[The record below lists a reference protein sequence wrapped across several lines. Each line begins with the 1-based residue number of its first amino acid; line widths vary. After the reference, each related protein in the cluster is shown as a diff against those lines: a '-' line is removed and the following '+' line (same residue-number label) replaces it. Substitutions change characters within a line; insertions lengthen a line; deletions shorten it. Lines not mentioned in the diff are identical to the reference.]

1 MKKQISLRWKILIY
15 LLSFVFAMIFL
26 IWLFQT
32 AFLDT
37 FYQSIKT
44 KNLND
49 VAVQLTASLD
59 KKEDIQEKIDTL
71 SSDNEVCIRVV
82 QFVNLDSI
90 PSEVQYVS
98 QDRSA
103 CAVARLS
110 GEQVVDY
117 WQRARENNGRYQ
129 VETIEVI
136 PMGIRNQTVYKET
149 GFHDIVLAKTVD
161 HNALILVSTRISPV
175 NSTVETLNVQLLF
188 IAGIIVIV
196 ACGLAVFMNLKVTRP
211 LEEINQAARV
221 LATGNVDVQFKASG
235 YQEINELNE
244 TLNYA
249 LQQLKEVDQM
259 RRDLISNVSHDLRT
273 PLTMIEGYS
282 EMMRDLPGENTPEN
296 AQVILDEAHRLSLLV
311 NDLLDLSRLESHQ
324 VTLNKEIVQMNEL
337 LRSIVDRYQKYMD
350 SEGFELNLT
359 CDDAAVYSDP
369 QRLSQVLYNFINNA
383 IQYSGNSRQI
393 EIRCQKINESVRV
406 EIQDFGEGIPSDQ
419 IPYIWD
425 RYYKIDRTHVRAQKG
440 SGIGLNICKE
450 ILELHQSKYG
460 VISKLNEGTTFWF
473 ELPCVTKQL

>member
-37 FYQSIKT
+37 FYKSIKT

-49 VAVQLTASLD
+49 VAVQLTSSLGN
-59 KKEDIQEKIDTL
+59 KEDIQQTIDTL

-117 WQRARENNGRYQ
+117 WQKARENNGRYQ

-136 PMGIRNQTVYKET
+136 PMGFGSQFPFKET
-149 GFHDIVLAKTVD
+149 GNRDIVLAKAVNHD
-161 HNALILVSTRISPV
+161 ALILISTRISPV
-175 NSTVETLNVQLLF
+175 NSTIETLNVQLMF
-188 IAGIIVIV
+188 ITGIIVIV
-196 ACGLAVFMNLKVTRP
+196 AFGLAIFMNLKVTRP
-211 LEEINQAARV
+211 LEEINHAAKI

-249 LQQLKEVDQM
+249 VQQLKEVDQM

-296 AQVILDEAHRLSLLV
+296 AQVIIDEARRLSLLV

-324 VTLNKEIVQMNEL
+324 VTLNKETVQMNEL
-337 LRSIVDRYQKYMD
+337 LKSIVERYQKYMD
-350 SEGFELNLT
+350 AEGFELNLS
-359 CDDAAVYSDP
+359 CDDVSVYSDP

-383 IQYSGNSRQI
+383 IQYSGDSRRI
-393 EIRCQKINESVRV
+393 EIRCQKVDDSVRF

-419 IPYIWD
+419 IRYIWN

-450 ILELHQSKYG
+450 ILELHQAKYG
-460 VISKLNEGTTFWF
+460 VTSKLNEGTTFWF

>member
-37 FYQSIKT
+37 FYKSIKT

-49 VAVQLTASLD
+49 VAVQLTSSLGN
-59 KKEDIQEKIDTL
+59 KEDIQQTIDTL

-117 WQRARENNGRYQ
+117 WQKARENNGRYQ

-136 PMGIRNQTVYKET
+136 PMGFGSQFPFKET
-149 GFHDIVLAKTVD
+149 GNRDIVLAKAVNHD
-161 HNALILVSTRISPV
+161 ALILISTRISPV
-175 NSTVETLNVQLLF
+175 NSTIETLNVQLMF
-188 IAGIIVIV
+188 ITGIIVIV
-196 ACGLAVFMNLKVTRP
+196 AFGLAIFMNLKVTRP
-211 LEEINQAARV
+211 LEEINHAAKI

-249 LQQLKEVDQM
+249 VQQLKEVDQM

-296 AQVILDEAHRLSLLV
+296 AQVIIDEARRLSLLV

-324 VTLNKEIVQMNEL
+324 VTLNKETVQMNEL
-337 LRSIVDRYQKYMD
+337 LKSIVERYQKYMD
-350 SEGFELNLT
+350 AEGFELNLS
-359 CDDAAVYSDP
+359 CDDVSVYSDP

-383 IQYSGNSRQI
+383 IQYSGDSRRI
-393 EIRCQKINESVRV
+393 EIRCQKVDDSVRF

-419 IPYIWD
+419 IRYIWN

-450 ILELHQSKYG
+450 ILELHQAKYG

>member
-37 FYQSIKT
+37 FYKSIKT

-49 VAVQLTASLD
+49 VAVQLTSSLGN
-59 KKEDIQEKIDTL
+59 KEDIQQTIDTL

-117 WQRARENNGRYQ
+117 WQKARENNGRYQ

-136 PMGIRNQTVYKET
+136 PMGFGSQFPFKET
-149 GFHDIVLAKTVD
+149 GNRDIVLAKAVNHD
-161 HNALILVSTRISPV
+161 ALILISTRISPV
-175 NSTVETLNVQLLF
+175 NSTIETLNVQLMF
-188 IAGIIVIV
+188 ITGIIVIV
-196 ACGLAVFMNLKVTRP
+196 AFGLAIFMNLKVTRP
-211 LEEINQAARV
+211 LEEINHAAKI

-249 LQQLKEVDQM
+249 VQQLKEVDQM

-296 AQVILDEAHRLSLLV
+296 AQVIIDEARRLSLLV

-324 VTLNKEIVQMNEL
+324 VTLNKETVQMNEL
-337 LRSIVDRYQKYMD
+337 LKSIVERYQKYMD
-350 SEGFELNLT
+350 AEGFKLNLSSE
-359 CDDAAVYSDP
+359 DVSLYRDP

-383 IQYSGNSRQI
+383 IQYSGDSRRI
-393 EIRCQKINESVRV
+393 EIRCQKVDDSVRF

-419 IPYIWD
+419 IRYIWN

-450 ILELHQSKYG
+450 ILELHQAKYG

>member
-1 MKKQISLRWKILIY
+1 MKKQFSLRWKILIY

-37 FYQSIKT
+37 FYKSIKT

-49 VAVQLTASLD
+49 IAVQLTSSLGN
-59 KKEDIQEKIDTL
+59 KEDIQQTIDTL

-117 WQRARENNGRYQ
+117 WQKARENNGRYQ

-136 PMGIRNQTVYKET
+136 PMGFGSQFPFKET
-149 GFHDIVLAKTVD
+149 GNQDIVLAKTVNHD
-161 HNALILVSTRISPV
+161 ALILVSTRISPV
-175 NSTVETLNVQLLF
+175 NSTIETLNVQLMF
-188 IAGIIVIV
+188 ITGIIVIV
-196 ACGLAVFMNLKVTRP
+196 AIGLAIFMNLKVTRP
-211 LEEINQAARV
+211 LEEINQSAKI

-249 LQQLKEVDQM
+249 VQQLKEVDQM

-296 AQVILDEAHRLSLLV
+296 AQVIIDEARRLSLLV

-324 VTLNKEIVQMNEL
+324 VTLNKETVLMNEL
-337 LRSIVDRYQKYMD
+337 LKSIVERYQKYMD
-350 SEGFELNLT
+350 AEGFELILT
-359 CDDAAVYSDP
+359 CDDVSVYSDP

-383 IQYSGNSRQI
+383 IQYSGDSRRI
-393 EIRCQKINESVRV
+393 DIRCQKVDDSVRF
-406 EIQDFGEGIPSDQ
+406 EIQDYGEGIPSDQ
-419 IPYIWD
+419 IRYIWD

-450 ILELHQSKYG
+450 ILELHQAKYG
-460 VISKLNEGTTFWF
+460 VTSKLNEGTTFWF
-473 ELPCVTKQL
+473 ELPSVTKQL

>member
-37 FYQSIKT
+37 FYKSIKT

-49 VAVQLTASLD
+49 VAVQLTSSLGN
-59 KKEDIQEKIDTL
+59 KEDIQQTIDTL

-82 QFVNLDSI
+82 QFVNLDFI

-117 WQRARENNGRYQ
+117 WQKARENNGRYQ

-136 PMGIRNQTVYKET
+136 PMGFGSQFPFKET
-149 GFHDIVLAKTVD
+149 GNRDIVLAKAVNHD
-161 HNALILVSTRISPV
+161 ALILISTRISPV
-175 NSTVETLNVQLLF
+175 NSTIETLTVQLMF
-188 IAGIIVIV
+188 ITGIIVIV
-196 ACGLAVFMNLKVTRP
+196 AFGLAIFMNLKVTRP
-211 LEEINQAARV
+211 LEEINHAAKI

-249 LQQLKEVDQM
+249 VQQLKEVDQM

-296 AQVILDEAHRLSLLV
+296 AQVIIDEARRLSLLV

-324 VTLNKEIVQMNEL
+324 VTLNKETVQMNEL
-337 LRSIVDRYQKYMD
+337 LKSIVERYQKYMD
-350 SEGFELNLT
+350 AEGFELNLS
-359 CDDAAVYSDP
+359 CDDVSVYSDP

-383 IQYSGNSRQI
+383 IQYSGDSRRI
-393 EIRCQKINESVRV
+393 EIRCQKVDDSVRF

-419 IPYIWD
+419 IRYIWN

-450 ILELHQSKYG
+450 ILELHQAKYG
-460 VISKLNEGTTFWF
+460 VTSKLNEGTTFWF

>member
-37 FYQSIKT
+37 FYKSIKT

-49 VAVQLTASLD
+49 VATELSFTMNSKDDL
-59 KKEDIQEKIDTL
+59 QEAIDTL
-71 SSDNEVCIRVV
+71 STNNEVCIRVIK
-82 QFVNLDSI
+82 FVNLDSI
-90 PSEVQYVS
+90 PSEIQYVS

-117 WQRARENNGRYQ
+117 WQKAKDNKGRYQ

-136 PMGIRNQTVYKET
+136 PIGFGSQFPYKET
-149 GFHDIVLAKTVD
+149 GNQDIVLAKTVNND
-161 HNALILVSTRISPV
+161 ALILISTRISPV
-175 NSTVETLNVQLLF
+175 NSTIETLNVQLMF
-188 IAGIIVIV
+188 ITGIICVM
-196 ACGLAVFMNLKVTRP
+196 AFGLAVFMNLKVTRP
-211 LEEINQAARV
+211 LEEINQAAKV
-221 LATGNVDVQFKASG
+221 LATGNVNVQFKASG

-249 LQQLKEVDQM
+249 VHKLKEVDQM

-296 AQVILDEAHRLSLLV
+296 AQVIIDEARRLSLLV
-311 NDLLDLSRLESHQ
+311 NDLLDLNRLESHQ
-324 VTLNKEIVQMNEL
+324 ITLKQETIVMSDLLHEIVG
-337 LRSIVDRYQKYMD
+337 RYQKYMD
-350 SEGFELNLT
+350 AEGFELVLS
-359 CDDAAVYSDP
+359 CDDVEVISDA

-383 IQYSGNSRQI
+383 IQYSGNSHRI
-393 EIRCQKINESVRV
+393 EIRCHQKNDIVRV
-406 EIQDFGEGIPSDQ
+406 EIQDFGEGIPQDQ
-419 IPYIWD
+419 LSYIWD

-450 ILELHQSKYG
+450 ILELHNAKYG
-460 VISKLNEGTTFWF
+460 VVSKLNEGTTFWF
-473 ELPCVTKQL
+473 ELPSVTKQL

>member
-1 MKKQISLRWKILIY
+1 
-15 LLSFVFAMIFL
+15 MIFL

-117 WQRARENNGRYQ
+117 WQRARANNGRYQ

-136 PMGIRNQTVYKET
+136 PMGIGNQTVYKET

-211 LEEINQAARV
+211 LE
-221 LATGNVDVQFKASG
+221 
-235 YQEINELNE
+235 EINELNE

-311 NDLLDLSRLESHQ
+311 NDLLDLSRFESHQ

-337 LRSIVDRYQKYMD
+337 LKSIVNRYQKYMD

-359 CDDAAVYSDP
+359 CDDVAVYSDS